1 MQNLKKLISTKISA
15 TRILTEIII
24 NVIIIIIIIIIVILK
39 MMMIIIITKT
49 QINPFKNVLFEPLL
63 RENESI
69 SPANQV
75 KNRSSNNLAVI
86 IITNVQGINM
96 SSEH

>member
-1 MQNLKKLISTKISA
+1 
-15 TRILTEIII
+15 
-24 NVIIIIIIIIIVILK
+24 
-39 MMMIIIITKT
+39 MMIIIIITKT
-49 QINPFKNVLFEPLL
+49 QISPFKNVLFEPLL

>member
-24 NVIIIIIIIIIVILK
+24 NVIIIIIIIIVILK

-49 QINPFKNVLFEPLL
+49 QISPFKNVLFEPLL

>member
-24 NVIIIIIIIIIVILK
+24 NVIIIIIIIVILK

-49 QINPFKNVLFEPLL
+49 QLSPFKNVLFEPLL

>member
-49 QINPFKNVLFEPLL
+49 QISPFKNVLFEPLL

>member
-24 NVIIIIIIIIIVILK
+24 NVIIIIIIIVILK
-39 MMMIIIITKT
+39 MMMIIITKT
-49 QINPFKNVLFEPLL
+49 QISPFKNVLFEPLL